1 MLFMNCPL
9 TTRILL
15 GQTKMNLPA
24 MVDIA
29 ELYYQAVGRK
39 AEKEREREPFDCIT
53 RCINIFGFWQ
63 RQLNKLSYHH
73 HPLLLLRTYFHKA
86 PLSFPGTSLTDP
98 VRQQPQQSS
107 SQFHFSQKGRRLDDR
122 RASRLNEPNTH

>member
-1 MLFMNCPL
+1 MNPPL

-15 GQTKMNLPA
+15 GQTKVNLPA

-29 ELYYQAVGRK
+29 ELYYQAAGRK

-73 HPLLLLRTYFHKA
+73 HPLLELASPET
-86 PLSFPGTSLTDP
+86 TVIP
-98 VRQQPQQSS
+98 VWKTAVCKWGVCKWSILKHPI
-107 SQFHFSQKGRRLDDR
+107 FNV
-122 RASRLNEPNTH
+122 LNFRGWIKCIFYRIY